1 MTVSDVDASA
11 APAAPPPRPDRR
23 RRWAVVAAIAG
34 AVVVAAVV
42 VAAGTTG
49 GGDAQ
54 PSPSTIGA
62 PLPTALDAAVDD
74 AVAERSQFVARAYGT
89 IRPSV
94 VEVDVE
100 RDGAPDSTDDPD
112 GEDGSGLGTG
122 VIVNA
127 DGTILTAAHVVDG
140 AAEVEV
146 VFADGTRSARHGR
159 RRRHRARHR
168 GAVARRRCRTS
179 SCRPCW
185 DRRASA
191 SGCPSSRSA
200 TRSASTARTTA
211 GVISALGRVIRA
223 DDGSTQSG
231 LIQFDAAVNPGSSG
245 GPLLNEQG
253 EVIGIVVALADP
265 SDDGFFIGIGFAV
278 PIGAAVAAGGGDD
291 PPK

>member
-1 MTVSDVDASA
+1 MAVGGRGRHCRCGGHRRGRRGARCDQ
-11 APAAPPPRPDRR
+11 RR
-23 RRWAVVAAIAG
+23 RRE
-34 AVVVAAVV
+34 
-42 VAAGTTG
+42 
-49 GGDAQ
+49 

-62 PLPTALDAAVDD
+62 PLATALDAAVVD

-140 AAEVEV
+140 AAEVGV
-146 VFADGTRSARHGR
+146 VFADGTRSRATVVAADTERDIVALSPETLPDVVVPAVLGSQGVGVGLPVVAVGNPLGLHG
-159 RRRHRARHR
+159 
-168 GAVARRRCRTS
+168 S
-179 SCRPCW
+179 
-185 DRRASA
+185 
-191 SGCPSSRSA
+191 
-200 TRSASTARTTA
+200 TTA

-223 DDGSTQSG
+223 NDGSTQSG

-278 PIGAAVAAGGGDD
+278 PIGEAVAAGGGDD